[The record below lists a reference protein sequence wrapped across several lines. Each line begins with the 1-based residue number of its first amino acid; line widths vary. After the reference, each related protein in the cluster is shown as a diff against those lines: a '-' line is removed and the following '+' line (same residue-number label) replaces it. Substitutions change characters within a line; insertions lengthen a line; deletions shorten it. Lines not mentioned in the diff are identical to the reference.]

1 MKYDDN
7 MACYVKK
14 GKSVYDRNSVFH
26 KCLPIVA
33 STVENLHKTMT
44 YQQIIDM
51 YEKEDENHF
60 LFYKNEIIETCKAI
74 IKEMKK

>member
-14 GKSVYDRNSVFH
+14 GKSVYDKNSVFH

-33 STVENLHKTMT
+33 DTISNLHKTMT
-44 YQQIIDM
+44 YQEIIDM
-51 YEKEDENHF
+51 YQKEENQF
-60 LFYKNEIIETCKAI
+60 LFYKNEIIETCKAL
-74 IKEMKK
+74 IKEYAK